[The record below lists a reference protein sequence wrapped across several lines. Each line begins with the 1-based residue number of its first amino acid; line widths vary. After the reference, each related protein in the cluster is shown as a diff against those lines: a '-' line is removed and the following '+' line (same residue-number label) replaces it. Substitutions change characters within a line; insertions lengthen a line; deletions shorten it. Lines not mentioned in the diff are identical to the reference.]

1 MWILATSRITEQKD
15 RTERSELEQL
25 LAQIAQDDRDA
36 LAALYCRTRAAVY
49 AMALSL
55 LKNAHDAQDLTQDTF
70 VQVWERAPL
79 YRPQGSPMAWLLT
92 ITRNL
97 CKMRLRQS
105 GRQTGLAEEEW
116 DALPAE
122 DNGLSLEDQ
131 QILQGALSTLN
142 DQERQVVLLHAVS
155 GLKHREIA
163 SLLSLPLPTVLSKY
177 HRALKKMKVSLEGDD
192 AQ

>member
-155 GLKHREIA
+155 RLKHREIA